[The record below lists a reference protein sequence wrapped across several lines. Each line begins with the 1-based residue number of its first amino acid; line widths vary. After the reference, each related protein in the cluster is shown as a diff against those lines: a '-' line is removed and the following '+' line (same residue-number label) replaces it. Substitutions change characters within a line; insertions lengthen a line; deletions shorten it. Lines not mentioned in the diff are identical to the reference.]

1 MLSMHLKSA
10 NPRVYAVPQP
20 VSAINCMTKVRAHHK
35 STRQRYRS
43 GLHSF
48 FVASLVVLQ
57 MASTACG
64 ANENDT
70 DKLRFFESQVRP
82 LLAAKC
88 FECHSADKAEGGLR
102 LDTATTVRAGGD
114 SGPVM
119 LPGKPEQ
126 SLLVNAIRYE
136 DLEMPP
142 NAPLTEL
149 QQETLIKWIRDGAV
163 WPEESPPT
171 RSGKEEVEKSWWAG
185 QPLALGT
192 VPDAVQDSRSRH
204 PIDRYVDR
212 ALNEVG
218 LKRSAT
224 ANRRLLIRRL
234 SLDLLGLP
242 PTPEQIKEFVEDVH
256 PNAYGRLVD
265 RMFAEPAYGER
276 MARRWLDLV
285 RFAESDG
292 WRADAFRPQ
301 AWHYRQFVTDA
312 FNDGMNYDDF
322 VALQLA
328 GDEIAPNDK
337 KALAAVGLLRLGIY
351 EFNQRDAEG
360 QWQNI
365 VDEITDVTA
374 DIFMATGLACAK
386 CHDHKFDP
394 IPRGDYFRF
403 RSVFEPMVFIDQRP
417 QRERNK
423 DEQEQVQVLL
433 KELAEVEADDI
444 QSLADGAVDRFPLN
458 VQEMF
463 RKPASER
470 TTYEHQIAYLVQ
482 RQVID
487 EGITTSKV
495 TKAIGKERNEK
506 RNSILKQ
513 LSDFNANPY
522 EVAELITVA
531 DADGMIRPTRLPG
544 RTTGN
549 SFQPGAPAIL
559 GGQSFSGKR
568 ESRTKSSG
576 RRTALAAWIT
586 SPENPI
592 SARVFANRIWQYHF
606 GTGLVE
612 SPNDFG
618 LLGLPPSHPELL
630 DYLAKSLMDSNW
642 NIQQL
647 QRDIVS
653 SKTYQQATQN
663 AQHAKALEID
673 PNNRL
678 HWHRTIQRLDAEQ
691 YRDSLLVAMGAL
703 QMQYGGPSVAG
714 TPGRRS
720 IYLRRMR
727 NSSDEM
733 LNALD
738 APSGLVGTA
747 KRDVTTTAPQALMM
761 MNSPRVVGA
770 AKSFANN
777 VRNKVSHIEKSK
789 RGAAFVNHAVE
800 IISGMPADQRTMDL
814 LAPLA
819 SSGHE
824 GETDV
829 CHILINSNSFLFIE

>member
-1 MLSMHLKSA
+1 MLSMHLTTA
-10 NPRVYAVPQP
+10 MIRFYAAPQP
-20 VSAINCMTKVRAHHK
+20 VSGITCVTKLRTYGRHRFGFH
-35 STRQRYRS
+35 
-43 GLHSF
+43 
-48 FVASLVVLQ
+48 FVFIASLVAFQ
-57 MASTACG
+57 IGSTAF
-64 ANENDT
+64 AANDT
-70 DKLRFFESQVRP
+70 DKLRFFETKVRP
-82 LLAAKC
+82 LLVAEC
-88 FECHSADKAEGGLR
+88 FECHSTDKAEGGLR
-102 LDTATTVRAGGD
+102 LDTATTIRAGGD
-114 SGPVM
+114 SGAAIV
-119 LPGKPEQ
+119 PGNPEQ

-142 NAPLTEL
+142 KAPLTAS
-149 QQETLIKWIRDGAV
+149 QQETLVKWIRDGAV
-163 WPEESPPT
+163 WPVENPS
-171 RSGKEEVEKSWWAG
+171 RLNGKTETETEKSWWAA
-185 QPLALGT
+185 QPLAPGT
-192 VPDAVQDSRSRH
+192 VPNAVEDSRSRH
-204 PIDRYVDR
+204 PIDRYVD
-212 ALNEVG
+212 ASLNAVG
-218 LKRSAT
+218 LKRADT
-224 ANRRLLIRRL
+224 ADRRHLIRRL
-234 SLDLLGLP
+234 SFDLLGLP
-242 PTPEQIKEFVEDVH
+242 PTPEQIKKFVEDPH
-256 PNAYGRLVD
+256 PDAYSRLID
-265 RMFAEPAYGER
+265 RMFAAPAYGER

-301 AWHYRQFVTDA
+301 AWRYRQFVADA
-312 FNDGMNYDDF
+312 FNEGMTYDQF

-328 GDEIAPNDK
+328 GDEIAPHDK
-337 KALAAVGLLRLGIY
+337 TALAAVGLLRLGIY

-394 IPRGDYFRF
+394 IPRSDYFRF
-403 RSVFEPMVFIDQRP
+403 RSVFEPMLFVDQKP
-417 QRERNK
+417 QRDMQAGEPEK
-423 DEQEQVQVLL
+423 VQALL
-433 KELAEVEADDI
+433 DELAKVEADDI
-444 QSLADGAVDRFPLN
+444 KSLADEAIDRFPLN

-463 RKPASER
+463 RKSANKR

-487 EGITTSKV
+487 EGITTAKV

-506 RNSILKQ
+506 RKDILKQ
-513 LSDFNANPY
+513 LSELNANPY

-531 DADGMIRPTRLPG
+531 DADGLIRPTRLPG
-544 RTTGN
+544 RTQGN
-549 SFQPGAPAIL
+549 SFGPGAPTVL
-559 GGQSFSGKR
+559 GGQSFSEQR
-568 ESRTKSSG
+568 DSATKTSG

-618 LLGLPPSHPELL
+618 LLGLPPSHPQLL
-630 DYLAKSLMDSNW
+630 DYLAKTLIDSNW

-647 QRDIVS
+647 QREIVS
-653 SKTYQQATQN
+653 SKTYQQATQH
-663 AQHAKALEID
+663 AQYGKALEID
-673 PNNRL
+673 PDNRL

-691 YRDSLLVAMGAL
+691 YRDALLVAMDAL

-720 IYLRRMR
+720 IYLQRKR

-761 MNSPRVVGA
+761 MNSPRVVNA

-777 VRNKVSHIEKSK
+777 VRGKVSHIEKSK
-789 RGAAFVNHAVE
+789 RGSAFVNQAVE
-800 IISGMPADQRTMDL
+800 IISGIPANQQTIDL
-814 LAPLA
+814 LSPLA
-819 SSGHE
+819 ASGQQ

>member
-1 MLSMHLKSA
+1 MLRMHL
-10 NPRVYAVPQP
+10 PTVMTRVYARPQP
-20 VSAINCMTKVRAHHK
+20 VSRVTSITHPQM
-35 STRQRYRS
+35 YRGYRF
-43 GLHSF
+43 GLQF
-48 FVASLVVLQ
+48 FFIASLIALQSYSTVL
-57 MASTACG
+57 AVS
-64 ANENDT
+64 DT
-70 DKLRFFESQVRP
+70 DKLRFFETKVRP
-82 LLAAKC
+82 LLVAEC

-102 LDTATTVRAGGD
+102 LDNATTIRAGGD
-114 SGPVM
+114 SGAAVV
-119 LPGKPEQ
+119 PGKPTQ
-126 SLLVNAIRYE
+126 SLLVKAIRYE

-142 NAPLTEL
+142 KAPLTES
-149 QQETLIKWIRDGAV
+149 QQDTLVKWIRDGAI
-163 WPEESPPT
+163 WPAGNHSRPAVKTET
-171 RSGKEEVEKSWWAG
+171 EKSWWAA
-185 QPLALGT
+185 QPLTPGT
-192 VPDAVQDSRSRH
+192 VPSEFGENRSRH
-204 PIDRYVDR
+204 PIDRYIDKS
-212 ALNEVG
+212 LNAVG
-218 LKRSAT
+218 LTRAET
-224 ANRRLLIRRL
+224 ADRRHLIRRL

-242 PTPEQIKEFVEDVH
+242 PTPEQIEKFVEDPH
-256 PNAYGRLVD
+256 PDAYNRLIS
-265 RMFAEPAYGER
+265 RLFASPAYGER

-301 AWHYRQFVTDA
+301 AWRYRQFVTDA
-312 FNDGMNYDDF
+312 FNEGMTYDQF

-328 GDEIAPNDK
+328 GDEIAPHDK
-337 KALAAVGLLRLGIY
+337 TALAAVGLLRLGIY

-394 IPRGDYFRF
+394 IPRSDYFRF
-403 RSVFEPMVFIDQRP
+403 RSVFEPMLFVDQKP
-417 QRERNK
+417 QGELEVGAHEK
-423 DEQEQVQVLL
+423 VQKLL
-433 KELAEVEADDI
+433 HELAEVEAGDI
-444 QSLADGAVDRFPLN
+444 QALADGAVDRFPLN
-458 VQEMF
+458 VQDMF

-482 RQVID
+482 RQVMD
-487 EGITTSKV
+487 EGITTAKV

-506 RNSILKQ
+506 REKILKQ
-513 LSDFNANPY
+513 LSDLNANPY

-544 RTTGN
+544 RTKGN
-549 SFQPGAPAIL
+549 SFQPGAPSVL
-559 GGQSFSGKR
+559 GGQSFSEQR
-568 ESRTKSSG
+568 DSATKTSG

-592 SARVFANRIWQYHF
+592 SARVLVNRIWQYHF

-630 DYLAKSLMDSNW
+630 DYLAKSLIDSNW

-647 QRDIVS
+647 QREIVS
-653 SKTYQQATQN
+653 SKTYQQATQH
-663 AQHAKALEID
+663 AQYTKALEID
-673 PNNRL
+673 PENRL

-691 YRDSLLVAMGAL
+691 YRDALLVAMGAL

-714 TPGRRS
+714 TPARRS
-720 IYLRRMR
+720 IYLQRKR

-761 MNSPRVVGA
+761 MNSPRVVNA

-777 VRNKVSHIEKSK
+777 VRGQVAHIEKAK
-789 RGAAFVNHAVE
+789 RGSAFVNQAVE
-800 IISGMPADQRTMDL
+800 IISGMPANQQTIDL

-819 SSGHE
+819 ARGQE

>member
-1 MLSMHLKSA
+1 MESI
-10 NPRVYAVPQP
+10 PQIFIA
-20 VSAINCMTKVRAHHK
+20 S
-35 STRQRYRS
+35 
-43 GLHSF
+43 
-48 FVASLVVLQ
+48 FVALQ
-57 MASTACG
+57 MASAAFG
-64 ANENDT
+64 ANDA
-70 DKLRFFESQVRP
+70 DKLRFFETKVRP
-82 LLAAKC
+82 LLAAEC

-102 LDTATTVRAGGD
+102 LDTATTTRAGGD
-114 SGPVM
+114 SGPVVV
-119 LPGKPEQ
+119 PGNPEQ
-126 SLLVNAIRYE
+126 SQLVNAIRYE

-142 NAPLTEL
+142 KAPLTAP
-149 QQETLIKWIRDGAV
+149 QQEILIKWIRDGAV
-163 WPEESPPT
+163 WPEESLPM
-171 RSGKEEVEKSWWAG
+171 SSEKAESEKSWWAA
-185 QPLALGT
+185 QPLATGT
-192 VPDAVQDSRSRH
+192 VPNAVEELRSRN

-218 LKRSAT
+218 L
-224 ANRRLLIRRL
+224 RRADAADRRILIRRL

-242 PTPEQIKEFVEDVH
+242 PAPEQIKEFVEDVH
-256 PNAYGRLVD
+256 PDAYGRLID
-265 RMFAEPAYGER
+265 RMFADPAYGER

-301 AWHYRQFVTDA
+301 AWRYRQFVSDA
-312 FNDGMNYDDF
+312 FNDGMTYDDF

-328 GDEIAPNDK
+328 GDEIAPHDK
-337 KALAAVGLLRLGIY
+337 TALAAVGLLRLGIY

-403 RSVFEPMVFIDQRP
+403 RSVFEPMLFVDQKPTR
-417 QRERNK
+417 K
-423 DEQEQVQVLL
+423 IKTGEQERVQMLL
-433 KELAEVEADDI
+433 NELTEVEADDI
-444 QSLADGAVDRFPLN
+444 KSLADGAIDRFPLN

-463 RKPASER
+463 RKPSSQR

-482 RQVID
+482 RQVVD
-487 EGITTSKV
+487 EGITTAKV

-513 LSDFNANPY
+513 LSELNANPY

-544 RTTGN
+544 RTKGN
-549 SFQPGAPAIL
+549 SFQPGAPTVL
-559 GGQSFSGKR
+559 GGQSFSEQR
-568 ESRTKSSG
+568 ESPTKSSG

-586 SPENPI
+586 SPQNPI

-630 DYLAKSLMDSNW
+630 DYLAKSLIDSNW

-647 QRDIVS
+647 QREIVS
-653 SKTYQQATQN
+653 SKTYQQATQH
-663 AQHAKALEID
+663 AQHAKAMEID
-673 PNNRL
+673 PDNRL

-691 YRDSLLVAMGAL
+691 YRDALLIAMGAL
-703 QMQYGGPSVAG
+703 QRQYGGPSVAG

-720 IYLRRMR
+720 IYLQRKR

-761 MNSPRVVGA
+761 MNSSRVVGA

-777 VRNKVSHIEKSK
+777 VRSKVAHLEKSK
-789 RGAAFVNHAVE
+789 RGSAFVNHAVE
-800 IISGMPADQRTMDL
+800 IISGMPADQQTIDL

-819 SSGHE
+819 ASGQE

>member
-1 MLSMHLKSA
+1 MLSMNLQSA
-10 NPRVYAVPQP
+10 MTRSCTASPTVD
-20 VSAINCMTKVRAHHK
+20 AINCRAK
-35 STRQRYRS
+35 LRSYCRYTTVFQY
-43 GLHSF
+43 LF
-48 FVASLVVLQ
+48 IASVIATQIVSS
-57 MASTACG
+57 AFADDES
-64 ANENDT
+64 E
-70 DKLRFFESQVRP
+70 KLRFFEAKVRP
-82 LLAAKC
+82 LLAAEC

-102 LDTATTVRAGGD
+102 LDAATAIQQGGD
-114 SGPVM
+114 SGPVVVA
-119 LPGKPEQ
+119 GKPSQ
-126 SLLVNAIRYE
+126 SLLINAIRYE

-142 NAPLTEL
+142 KAPLTTS
-149 QQETLIKWIRDGAV
+149 QQEILVQWVRDGAF
-163 WPEESPPT
+163 WPADVSPSQVKNAET
-171 RSGKEEVEKSWWAG
+171 DKSWWAAKSLM
-185 QPLALGT
+185 PGT
-192 VPDAVQDSRSRH
+192 VPTASGSAASNH

-212 ALNEVG
+212 TLHKVG
-218 LKRSAT
+218 LQRSEPAS
-224 ANRRLLIRRL
+224 RRQLIRRL
-234 SLDLLGLP
+234 SFDLLGLP
-242 PTPEQIKEFVEDVH
+242 PTPEQIREFVEDPH

-301 AWHYRQFVTDA
+301 AWRYRQFVTDA
-312 FNDGMNYDDF
+312 FNEGMTYDKF

-328 GDEIAPNDK
+328 GDEIAPHDK
-337 KALAAVGLLRLGIY
+337 TALAAVGFLRLGIY

-374 DIFMATGLACAK
+374 DVFMATGLACAK

-394 IPRGDYFRF
+394 IPRSDYYRF
-403 RSVFEPMVFIDQRP
+403 RSIFEPLLFVDQKP
-417 QRERNK
+417 THEPK
-423 DEQEQVQVLL
+423 TGEQEKAQALL
-433 KELAEVEADDI
+433 DELAEVEGNDI
-444 QSLADGAVDRFPLN
+444 KSLADGAIDRFPLN
-458 VQEMF
+458 VQAMF

-470 TTYEHQIAYLVQ
+470 TSYEHQIAYLVQ
-482 RQVID
+482 RQVFD
-487 EGITTSKV
+487 EGITAAKV
-495 TKAIGKERNEK
+495 TKAIGKDRNEK
-506 RNSILKQ
+506 RKEILKQ
-513 LSDFNANPY
+513 LSELNANPY

-531 DADGMIRPTRLPG
+531 DADGAIRPTRLPG
-544 RTTGN
+544 RNQGN
-549 SFQPGAPAIL
+549 SFEPGAPTIL
-559 GGQSFSGKR
+559 GGQSFSER
-568 ESRTKSSG
+568 RDSPTKTSG

-586 SPENPI
+586 SPDNPI
-592 SARVFANRIWQYHF
+592 SARVFANRIWQFHF
-606 GTGLVE
+606 GTGLVD

-630 DYLAKSLMDSNW
+630 DYLAKSLIDSNW
-642 NIQQL
+642 NIQKL
-647 QRDIVS
+647 QREIVS
-653 SKTYQQATQN
+653 SDTYQQGTHN

-678 HWHRTIQRLDAEQ
+678 HWRRTIQRLDAEQ
-691 YRDSLLVAMGAL
+691 YRDALLVAMGAL
-703 QMQYGGPSVAG
+703 QMRYGGPSVAG

-720 IYLRRMR
+720 IYLQRKR
-727 NSSDEM
+727 NSTDEM

-770 AKSFANN
+770 AKSFANHI
-777 VRNKVSHIEKSK
+777 RRKVSHIEESK
-789 RGAAFVNHAVE
+789 RGTAFVNQAVE
-800 IISGMPADQRTMDL
+800 VISGMVTDQETIDL

-819 SSGHE
+819 ASGPQ

>member
-1 MLSMHLKSA
+1 MLSMHLQSA
-10 NPRVYAVPQP
+10 LTRVYASPQSMS
-20 VSAINCMTKVRAHHK
+20 VGTCIVKLRTHQKN
-35 STRQRYRS
+35 RS
-43 GLHSF
+43 GLHCIF
-48 FVASLVVLQ
+48 IASLVALQ
-57 MASTACG
+57 MASTALG
-64 ANENDT
+64 ANNT
-70 DKLRFFESQVRP
+70 DKLRFFETKVRP
-82 LLAAKC
+82 LLAAEC

-102 LDTATTVRAGGD
+102 LDTAATIRAGGD
-114 SGPVM
+114 SGPV
-119 LPGKPEQ
+119 LVPGKPEQ

-142 NAPLTEL
+142 KGPLTKT

-171 RSGKEEVEKSWWAG
+171 RSGKEEAEKSWWAG
-185 QPLALGT
+185 QPLSPGT
-192 VPDAVQDSRSRH
+192 VPNAIKDSRSRH

-212 ALNEVG
+212 ALNKVG
-218 LKRSAT
+218 LKRSET
-224 ANRRLLIRRL
+224 ADRRLLIRRL

-242 PTPEQIKEFVEDVH
+242 PTPEQIKEFVEDAH
-256 PNAYGRLVD
+256 PDAYGRLID
-265 RMFAEPAYGER
+265 RMFAAPAYGER

-292 WRADAFRPQ
+292 WRADKFRPQ
-301 AWHYRQFVTDA
+301 AWRYRQFVADA
-312 FNDGMNYDDF
+312 FNDGMNYDQF

-328 GDEIAPNDK
+328 GDEIAPHDK
-337 KALAAVGLLRLGIY
+337 TALAAVGLLRLGIY

-394 IPRGDYFRF
+394 IPRSDYFRF
-403 RSVFEPMVFIDQRP
+403 RSVFEPMVFVDQKKAQRKRNTGE
-417 QRERNK
+417 RER
-423 DEQEQVQVLL
+423 VQVLL
-433 KELAEVEADDI
+433 NELAEVEADDI

-463 RKPASER
+463 RKSASER

-487 EGITTSKV
+487 EGITTAKV
-495 TKAIGKERNEK
+495 TKAIGKERKEK
-506 RNSILKQ
+506 RDDILKQ
-513 LSDFNANPY
+513 LSELNANPY

-544 RTTGN
+544 RTKGK
-549 SFQPGAPAIL
+549 SFQPGAPTIL
-559 GGQSFSGKR
+559 GGQSFSEQR
-568 ESRTKSSG
+568 ESPTKSSG

-586 SPENPI
+586 SPDNPI

-630 DYLAKSLMDSNW
+630 DYLAKSLIDSNW

-647 QRDIVS
+647 QREIVS
-653 SKTYQQATQN
+653 SETYQQATQH
-663 AQHAKALEID
+663 AQHAKALKID

-691 YRDSLLVAMGAL
+691 YRDALLVAMGAL

-720 IYLRRMR
+720 IYLQRKR

-777 VRNKVSHIEKSK
+777 VRSKVSHIEKSK
-789 RGAAFVNHAVE
+789 RGPAFVNHAVE
-800 IISGMPADQRTMDL
+800 IISGMPADQQTIDL

-819 SSGHE
+819 ASGQE

-829 CHILINSNSFLFIE
+829 CHILINSNPFLFIE

>member
-1 MLSMHLKSA
+1 MLNTHSQPAVFPANKASQSA
-10 NPRVYAVPQP
+10 MPVTRFFTFLTHRNSGCGCNSLLLACLLAIQAVSTT
-20 VSAINCMTKVRAHHK
+20 SAA
-35 STRQRYRS
+35 
-43 GLHSF
+43 
-48 FVASLVVLQ
+48 
-57 MASTACG
+57 
-64 ANENDT
+64 E
-70 DKLRFFESQVRP
+70 DKDKFRFFESKVRP
-82 LLAAKC
+82 LLAAEC
-88 FECHSADKAEGGLR
+88 FECHAGDKAEGGLR
-102 LDTATTVRAGGD
+102 LDTGTAIQKGGD
-114 SGPVM
+114 SGPVVVAGD
-119 LPGKPEQ
+119 PQQ
-126 SLLVNAIRYE
+126 STLIQAIRYE

-142 NAPLTEL
+142 KAPLTAA
-149 QQETLIKWIRDGAV
+149 QQDVLTKWIRDGAV
-163 WPEESPPT
+163 WPHETPPT
-171 RSGKEEVEKSWWAG
+171 NDGEPEIQQAWWASD
-185 QPLALGT
+185 PLASNA
-192 VPDAVQDSRSRH
+192 VPNAVAETKSRH

-218 LKRSAT
+218 LQRAAT
-224 ANRRLLIRRL
+224 ADRRHLIRRL
-234 SLDLLGLP
+234 SMDLLGLP
-242 PTPEQIKEFVEDVH
+242 PTPEQIKEFVEDPH

-301 AWHYRQFVTDA
+301 AWRYRQFVSDA
-312 FNDGMNYDDF
+312 FNEGMSYDRF

-328 GDEIAPNDK
+328 GDEIAPHDK
-337 KALAAVGLLRLGIY
+337 RALAAVGLLRLGIY

-394 IPRGDYFRF
+394 IPRADYFRF
-403 RSVFEPMVFIDQRP
+403 RSVFEPMLFVDQKP
-417 QRERNK
+417 QGKVEADK
-423 DEQEQVQVLL
+423 QEQAQALL
-433 KELAEVEADDI
+433 TELAEIEADDI
-444 QSLADGAVDRFPLN
+444 KSLADGAVDRFPLN
-458 VQEMF
+458 VQKMF

-470 TTYEHQIAYLVQ
+470 TTYEHQIAYLVN

-487 EGITTSKV
+487 EGITTAKV
-495 TKAIGKERNEK
+495 TKAIGKERAEK
-506 RNSILKQ
+506 RNDILKQ
-513 LSDFNANPY
+513 LTQLNANPY

-531 DADGMIRPTRLPG
+531 DANGSIRPTRLPG
-544 RTTGN
+544 RTNGI
-549 SFQPGAPAIL
+549 SFQPGAPTVL
-559 GGQSFSGKR
+559 GGQSFLDQRNSP
-568 ESRTKSSG
+568 TQTSG

-592 SARVFANRIWQYHF
+592 SARVLVNRLWQYHF
-606 GTGLVE
+606 GSGLVD

-618 LLGLPPSHPELL
+618 LLGVPPSHPELL
-630 DYLAKSLMDSNW
+630 DYLATSLIDSNW
-642 NIQQL
+642 NIQRL
-647 QRDIVS
+647 QREIVS
-653 SKTYQQATQN
+653 SKTYQQSTNHPQ
-663 AQHAKALEID
+663 QAKALEID
-673 PNNRL
+673 PDNRL
-678 HWHRTIQRLDAEQ
+678 HWHRTIARLDAEQ
-691 YRDSLLVAMGAL
+691 YRDALLVAMGAL

-720 IYLRRMR
+720 IYLQRKR

-747 KRDVTTTAPQALMM
+747 KRDVTTTAPQALLM
-761 MNSPRVVGA
+761 MNNPRVVGA

-777 VRNKVSHIEKSK
+777 VRSRVSQVDKSQ
-789 RGAAFVNHAVE
+789 RGTAFVKQAVE
-800 IISGMPADQRTMDL
+800 IISGMPADQPTIDL

-819 SSGHE
+819 ASGQE
-824 GETDV
+824 GEADV

>member
-1 MLSMHLKSA
+1 MLSMHLQSA
-10 NPRVYAVPQP
+10 ITRVYAASQSVG
-20 VSAINCMTKVRAHHK
+20 VRTCIARLRTH
-35 STRQRYRS
+35 QRHRTE
-43 GLHSF
+43 LQAF
-48 FVASLVVLQ
+48 FIASLVALQ
-57 MASTACG
+57 MASTAFG
-64 ANENDT
+64 ANDT
-70 DKLRFFESQVRP
+70 DKLRFFESKVRP
-82 LLAAKC
+82 LLAAEC
-88 FECHSADKAEGGLR
+88 FECHSTDKAEGSLR
-102 LDTATTVRAGGD
+102 LDTATTIRAGGD
-114 SGPVM
+114 SGPVIV
-119 LPGKPEQ
+119 PGKPEQ
-126 SLLVNAIRYE
+126 SLLVNAIRYK

-142 NAPLTEL
+142 KAPLTEP
-149 QQETLIKWIRDGAV
+149 QQEILVKWIRDGAI
-163 WPEESPPT
+163 WPEENPPT
-171 RSGKEEVEKSWWAG
+171 QSGKEEAEKSWWAG
-185 QPLALGT
+185 QPLAPGT
-192 VPDAVQDSRSRH
+192 VPTSVKGSRSRH
-204 PIDRYVDR
+204 PIDRYVDE

-218 LKRSAT
+218 LKRSET
-224 ANRRLLIRRL
+224 ADRRLLIRRL

-242 PTPEQIKEFVEDVH
+242 PTPEQTKEFVEDVH

-301 AWHYRQFVTDA
+301 AWRYRQFVADA
-312 FNDGMNYDDF
+312 FNNGMTYDQF

-328 GDEIAPNDK
+328 GDEIAPHDK
-337 KALAAVGLLRLGIY
+337 TALAAVGLLRLGIY

-403 RSVFEPMVFIDQRP
+403 RSVFEPMVFVDQKP
-417 QRERNK
+417 QRERK
-423 DEQEQVQVLL
+423 AGEQEQVQVLL

-487 EGITTSKV
+487 EGITTAKV

-506 RNSILKQ
+506 RDGILKQ
-513 LSDFNANPY
+513 LSEFNANPY
-522 EVAELITVA
+522 EIAELITVA

-544 RTTGN
+544 RTKGN
-549 SFQPGAPAIL
+549 SFPPGAPTIL
-559 GGQSFSGKR
+559 GGQSFSEQR
-568 ESRTKSSG
+568 ESPTKSSG

-586 SPENPI
+586 SPDNPI
-592 SARVFANRIWQYHF
+592 SARVFVNRIWQYHF

-630 DYLAKSLMDSNW
+630 DYLAKSLIDSNW

-647 QRDIVS
+647 QREIVS
-653 SKTYQQATQN
+653 SKTYQQATQH

-673 PNNRL
+673 PYNRL

-691 YRDSLLVAMGAL
+691 YRDALLVAMGAL
-703 QMQYGGPSVAG
+703 QMQYGGPSVSG

-720 IYLRRMR
+720 IYLQRKR

-777 VRNKVSHIEKSK
+777 VRSKVSHIEKSE
-789 RGAAFVNHAVE
+789 RGSAFVNHAVE
-800 IISGMPADQRTMDL
+800 VISGMPADQQTIDL

-819 SSGHE
+819 ASGQE